1 MQPNPFVGL
10 AVCLLA
16 CSLASTAEAQARVN
30 HARHGVASQSTTLGG
45 GPASRAID
53 GSTEAVWS
61 YKS

>member
-30 HARHGVASQSTTLGG
+30 HARHGVASQSTTLPN

-53 GSTEAVWS
+53 GSTEAV
-61 YKS
+61 